1 METTKRELLLM
12 LILCLNLFM
21 LLRTSESVVPQQE
34 VVAVNSI
41 LTTMGATSWS
51 FNGDTCNLDLISE
64 VPKLSQ
70 EANASTGCDCST
82 TNNSDCHVVR
92 ITMKFYSLPGVLS
105 PELMKLPY
113 LKSIDF
119 AYNYLNGT
127 IPPEW
132 GMTQLQEIS
141 LLGNRVTGKIPPE
154 LANITTLEKLDL
166 EANYLS
172 GTVPS
177 QLGRLFNLKSLI
189 LSSNQFTGTLPAA
202 LGELRNLTNFRIND
216 NNFSGRIPDF
226 IQNWRHLTRLEM
238 VASGL
243 EGPIPSNISLLEDLT
258 DLRLSDMAGPAQ
270 GFPPLNNATGLIR
283 LVLRN
288 CNISGEIPPYVWM
301 IRELETLD
309 ASFNRLVGGISP
321 NIIGRSLR
329 FVFLTSNMLSGDIP
343 DSLLL
348 NGASIDLSYNNF
360 TWQGPDRPSCR
371 QNTNTYINL
380 FKSSSTGNPLQD
392 ILACS
397 NDIKCPRYGCSM
409 HVNSGGDD
417 VRVTESNKDVLYE
430 GDANVDGGASLL
442 HISNTNW
449 GFSSTGDFM
458 DDNIFQ
464 NTRYIYTATNLSSSV
479 YATAR
484 LSPLSLVYFT
494 HCLENGE
501 YAVKLH
507 FAELQFTNDT
517 TYRSLGKRIFDIYI
531 QGRLVKKNFNIED
544 ESRGMGNP
552 VVIPFNAS
560 VTNNILEIRFYWAG
574 KGTTRFP
581 RRGVYG
587 PLVSAVSV
595 EPYFKTCSAGGK
607 KKTIVYVGI
616 AVGASCSVLLVLVL
630 AIIWWKRS
638 LKHNKRKDKDFQGME
653 LRTISFSLKQ
663 LKSATSNF
671 SAANKIGEGGFGP
684 VYKGTLSDGT
694 VVAVKQLSSESR
706 QGNREFL
713 NEVGVISCLQH
724 PNLVKLHGCS
734 IDGDQLMLVY
744 EYLENNSLSNALFG
758 LNNSKLTLDW
768 PTRFKICVGIAR
780 GLAFLHEES
789 RLKIVHRDIKATNVL
804 LDKDLNPKIADF
816 GLARLHEDG
825 QTHVSTRVAGTIG
838 YMAPEYALWGFL
850 SDKADVYSFGVLA
863 LEIVSGKNNTSYIPR
878 DNYICLLDWACQLQK
893 SNNYEELFDEKL
905 GSEINK
911 EEAEIMVKVAL
922 LCTNGSPTIR
932 PIMSEVVSMLEGQ
945 TCVPD
950 IDPEAGGYTDDL
962 RFKAMRDFREDKYNK
977 NSQTQHSTSVNTDPL
992 FSMSS
997 YDHSEI
1003 EQVET
1008 R

>member
-1 METTKRELLLM
+1 MFM
-12 LILCLNLFM
+12 SLFVQFKFA
-21 LLRTSESVVPQQE
+21 ESVVPQQE
-34 VVAVNSI
+34 VAAVKSI

-51 FNGDTCNLDLISE
+51 FNGDTCNLDLILE
-64 VPKLSQ
+64 VPIISQ
-70 EANASTGCDCST
+70 EANASIGCDCSI
-82 TNNSDCHVVR
+82 TNSSDCHVVR
-92 ITMKFYSLPGVLS
+92 ITMKFYSLAGVLS

-132 GMTQLQEIS
+132 GMTRLQEIS
-141 LLGNRVTGKIPPE
+141 VLGNRLTGKIPPE
-154 LANITTLEKLDL
+154 LGNISTLTKLDC
-166 EANYLS
+166 EGNYFS
-172 GTVPS
+172 GTIPS
-177 QLGRLFNLKSLI
+177 QLGRLYNLKSLM

-202 LGELRNLTNFRIND
+202 LGDLRNLTNFRIND
-216 NNFSGRIPDF
+216 CNFSGYIPDF
-226 IQNWRHLTRLEM
+226 IQNWRDLTRLEM

-243 EGPIPSNISLLEDLT
+243 KGPIPSSVSSLESLT
-258 DLRLSDMAGPAQ
+258 DLRIGDLPGPAQ
-270 GFPPLNNATGLIR
+270 GFPQINNASGLIR

-288 CNISGEIPPYVWM
+288 CNISGELPAYVWQL
-301 IRELETLD
+301 RELELLD
-309 ASFNRLVGGISP
+309 VSYNRLVGGISP

-329 FVFLTSNMLSGDIP
+329 FVFLTGNMLTGDIP
-343 DSLLL
+343 DSLLI

-360 TWQGPDRPSCR
+360 TWQGPNRPSCR

-392 ILACS
+392 ILACRD
-397 NDIKCPRYGCSM
+397 DIKCPRYECSM
-409 HVNSGGDD
+409 HVNSGGSDL
-417 VRVTESNKDVLYE
+417 TMKESNRDVVYE
-430 GDANVDGGASLL
+430 GDANVDGGSSRLY
-442 HISNTNW
+442 ISNRNW

-458 DDNIFQ
+458 DDNVYQ
-464 NTRYIYTATNLSSSV
+464 NTRYISTLDNSTSLSSV
-479 YATAR
+479 YTTAR
-484 LSPLSLVYFT
+484 LSPLSLVYFS

-501 YAVKLH
+501 YAVNLH
-507 FAELQFTNDT
+507 FAEIQFSNDS

-531 QGRLVKKNFNIED
+531 QGQLVKKNFNIDD
-544 ESRGMGNP
+544 ESNGRGNP

-587 PLVSAVSV
+587 PLVSAISV
-595 EPYFKTCSAGGK
+595 DPYFKTCSVGGK
-607 KKTIVYVGI
+607 KNKKIAYVGI
-616 AVGASCSVLLVLVL
+616 AIGAACLFLLVL
-630 AIIWWKRS
+630 AIVWWRRS
-638 LKHNKRKDKDFQGME
+638 LKHNKRKDKVLQGME
-653 LRTISFSLKQ
+653 FKTISFSLKQ

-671 SAANKIGEGGFGP
+671 NVTNKIGEGGFGP

-694 VVAVKQLSSESR
+694 VIAVKQLSSQSR

-724 PNLVKLHGCS
+724 PNLVKLHGCC
-734 IDGDQLMLVY
+734 IEGDQLMLVY
-744 EYLENNSLSNALFG
+744 EYMENNSLSNALFG
-758 LNNSKLTLDW
+758 LNNSELKLDW
-768 PTRFKICVGIAR
+768 PMRFKICIGIAK

-816 GLARLHEDG
+816 GLARLSDED

-863 LEIVSGKNNTSYIPR
+863 LEIVSGKNNTSYIPG
-878 DNYICLLDWACQLQK
+878 DGCICLLDWACQLQNSK
-893 SNNYEELFDEKL
+893 NYKELFDEKL
-905 GSEINK
+905 GSQINK
-911 EEAEIMVKVAL
+911 EEAEIVVKVAL
-922 LCTNGSPTIR
+922 LCTNGSPSIR

-945 TCVPD
+945 TCIPEL
-950 IDPEAGGYTDDL
+950 DPETSGYSEDL
-962 RFKAMRDFREDKYNK
+962 RFKAMRDFREGKYT
-977 NSQTQHSTSVNTDPL
+977 QTQSQYSSTVQTDPA
-992 FSMSS
+992 FSVSS
-997 YDHSEI
+997 YDHSEVDPVI
-1003 EQVET
+1003 S

>member
-1 METTKRELLLM
+1 MEITKAIL
-12 LILCLNLFM
+12 LCLNLLM
-21 LLRTSESVVPQQE
+21 VLRSTESVVPQQE
-34 VVAVNSI
+34 VVDVNNI
-41 LTTMGATSWS
+41 LVTMGATNWR

-64 VPKLSQ
+64 VPTLTQ
-70 EANASTGCDCST
+70 EANASIGCDCNSS
-82 TNNSDCHVVR
+82 NNSDCHVVR

-141 LLGNRVTGKIPPE
+141 VLGNRLTGKIPPE
-154 LANITTLEKLDL
+154 LGNIITLTKLR
-166 EANYLS
+166 
-172 GTVPS
+172 V
-177 QLGRLFNLKSLI
+177 
-189 LSSNQFTGTLPAA
+189 
-202 LGELRNLTNFRIND
+202 ND
-216 NNFSGRIPDF
+216 NNFSGPIPDF
-226 IQNWRHLTRLEM
+226 IQNWRQLTRLEM
-238 VASGL
+238 VGSGL

-258 DLRLSDMAGPAQ
+258 DLRISDMAGSMQ
-270 GFPPLNNATGLIR
+270 RFPPLNNASGLIR

-288 CNISGEIPPYVWM
+288 CNISGELPAYVWM
-301 IRELETLD
+301 FRELE
-309 ASFNRLVGGISP
+309 
-321 NIIGRSLR
+321 
-329 FVFLTSNMLSGDIP
+329 M
-343 DSLLL
+343 
-348 NGASIDLSYNNF
+348 
-360 TWQGPDRPSCR
+360 
-371 QNTNTYINL
+371 
-380 FKSSSTGNPLQD
+380 LQD
-392 ILACS
+392 ILACTK
-397 NDIKCPRYGCSM
+397 DIKCPRYGCPL

-417 VRVTESNKDVLYE
+417 MKVKEINEDVVYE
-430 GDANVDGGASLL
+430 GDANVDGVASRLY
-442 HISNTNW
+442 ISNRNW
-449 GFSSTGDFM
+449 GLSSTGDFM

-464 NTRYIYTATNLSSSV
+464 NTRYIATSTNLSSSV

-484 LSPLSLVYFT
+484 LSPLSLVYFA

-501 YAVKLH
+501 YDVKLH

-517 TYRSLGKRIFDIYI
+517 TYRSLGRRIFDIYI
-531 QGRLVKKNFNIED
+531 QGQLVKKNFNIED
-544 ESRGMGNP
+544 ESHGIGNP
-552 VVIPFNAS
+552 VVVPFNAS

-595 EPYFKTCSAGGK
+595 EPYFKTCTAGGK
-607 KKTIVYVGI
+607 KKKIAYVGI
-616 AVGASCSVLLVLVL
+616 SVGASCFVLLVL
-630 AIIWWKRS
+630 AIIWWKCL
-638 LKHNKRKDKDFQGME
+638 LKHNKRKDKDYQGME
-653 LRTISFSLKQ
+653 LRTISFSLTQ
-663 LKSATSNF
+663 LKSATHNF

-724 PNLVKLHGCS
+724 PNLVKLHGCC
-734 IDGDQLMLVY
+734 IDADHLMLVY

-758 LNNSKLTLDW
+758 LNHSELMLDW

-804 LDKDLNPKIADF
+804 LDKYLNPKIADF
-816 GLARLHEDG
+816 GLARLNEDD
-825 QTHVSTRVAGTIG
+825 QTHVCTRVAGTIG

-878 DNYICLLDWACQLQK
+878 DNCICLLDWACQLQK
-893 SNNYEELFDEKL
+893 SKNYEELFDEKL
-905 GSEINK
+905 GSKIDK
-911 EEAEIMVKVAL
+911 EEAMIMVKVAL
-922 LCTNGSPTIR
+922 LCTNGSPSIR
-932 PIMSEVVSMLEGQ
+932 PQMSEIVSMLEGR

-950 IDPEAGGYTDDL
+950 IDPEASGYTDDL
-962 RFKAMRDFREDKYNK
+962 RFKAMRDFREDKYNNK
-977 NSQTQHSTSVNTDPL
+977 NSQTHHANSVHTDTL
-992 FSMSS
+992 SLSS
-997 YDHSEI
+997 CDHSEMEPI
-1003 EQVET
+1003 DT